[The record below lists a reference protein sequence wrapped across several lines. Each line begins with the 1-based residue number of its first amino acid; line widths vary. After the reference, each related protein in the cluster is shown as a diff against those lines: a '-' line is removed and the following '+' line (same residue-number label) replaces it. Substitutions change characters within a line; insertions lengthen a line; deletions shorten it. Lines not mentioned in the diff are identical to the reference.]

1 MKKVKLLFAASAL
14 ATISFFAINSNESLA
29 GNGICDGRTICEPG
43 GGVDCKRLGEGCNRE
58 CGFLE
63 VKLY

>member
-14 ATISFFAINSNESLA
+14 ATISFFAINSNESVA
-29 GNGICDGRTICEPG
+29 GDPRCNGSIKVKDGVAECTRYQTG
-43 GGVDCKRLGEGCNRE
+43 CKRG

-63 VKLY
+63 MDIL

>member
-14 ATISFFAINSNESLA
+14 ATISFFAINANESVA
-29 GNGICDGRTICEPG
+29 GDGMCVGRQVCNSDGTP
-43 GGVDCKRLGEGCNRE
+43 DCKRLGEGCTRE

-63 VKLY
+63 MKLY